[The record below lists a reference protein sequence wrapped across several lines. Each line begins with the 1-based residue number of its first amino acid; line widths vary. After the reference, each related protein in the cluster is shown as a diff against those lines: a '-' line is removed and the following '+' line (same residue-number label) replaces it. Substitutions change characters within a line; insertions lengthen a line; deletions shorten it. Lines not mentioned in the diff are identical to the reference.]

1 MLRLTISVISHKP
14 EEVVASNTST
24 WARQTLQTAFEAG
37 RIGFK
42 KNMFN
47 PFNTRSDLYK
57 EWERGYN
64 KEYFENL
71 NRLKESGSS
80 V

>member
-1 MLRLTISVISHKP
+1 M
-14 EEVVASNTST
+14 ASNTST
-24 WARQTLQTAFEAG
+24 RARQTLQTAFEAG
-37 RIGFK
+37 CIGFK